1 MPKITVVK
9 EKTGQ
14 VKYKL
19 NLPKEWMTGLS
30 VQAGDILVP
39 KSIVGNELTFIFK
52 RKAELDAERR
62 RLLQEQIERLS

>member
-30 VQAGDILVP
+30 VQAGDILLP

-52 RKAELDAERR
+52 RKAELDAEKK
-62 RLLQEQIERLS
+62 RLLQEQIDKLK